1 MVLLDQVT
9 FCIHTINIHLRILH
23 IYLDITYMYI
33 QRGILYLNKILK
45 LLPILFVIYFIIF
58 IYNENSDQLIFTDL
72 VLPFIIIIPTILFFS
87 IIIKFIIK
95 NDTKSILIS
104 SFLTIIFFI
113 YMPIHNALYEFQIGR
128 NTFLIPIFFISS
140 LIIIIFFIKSKKN
153 FEALL
158 KISYVI
164 VLALIIFNIGEISF
178 YSNIYSIFMDMDDNL
193 IQFFSIDKK
202 DYRDVYHIILDE
214 HAGTTSLQQ
223 YHNYNNSKF
232 DNSLQNMG
240 FFIPEKS
247 FSNYDLTTNSI
258 PSILNMDY
266 LDNEFNLPEKEFNTK
281 INIMVENNAV
291 SKIFEENGYEMIYF
305 YNEYNLEPTDRN
317 DNELCNNDLFISNN
331 NLSSTKFMTFIFN
344 NTPILIVQNLFDLRG
359 ILHIYSPTYVDLAQ
373 NRLCVFNELPF
384 LDEEFLG
391 PIFVHAHIILPH
403 EPAIFSSDGSINSQ
417 NKQIPDAE
425 KDSLYLSQL
434 NYTDSLVLE
443 LVEKLLVKEPQP
455 IILIQ
460 SDHGYRAGPD
470 IRESFSNFAAY
481 YFPNIELNA
490 NDYSIITPVNSF
502 RILFNNNFGTSY
514 DLLENK
520 MYSGYPLK
528 DITASIISNS
538 TFNKLD

>member
-1 MVLLDQVT
+1 M
-9 FCIHTINIHLRILH
+9 
-23 IYLDITYMYI
+23 
-33 QRGILYLNKILK
+33 YLNRILK
-45 LLPILFVIYFIIF
+45 LLPILFAIYFIIF
-58 IYNENSDQLIFTDL
+58 IYNENSNELIFTDL
-72 VLPFIIIIPTILFFS
+72 VLPLIITIPTILFFS

-153 FEALL
+153 FDALL

-164 VLALIIFNIGEISF
+164 VLALIIFNIGEIGF
-178 YSNIYSIFMDMDDNL
+178 YSNIYSTSIDDNL
-193 IQFFSIDKK
+193 IQKFSIDKK
-202 DYRDVYHIILDE
+202 DYRDVYHIMLDE
-214 HAGTTSLQQ
+214 HAGTASLQQ
-223 YHNYNNSKF
+223 YHNYNNSEF

-247 FSNYDLTTNSI
+247 FSNYKMTAYSM

-266 LDNEFNLPEKEFNTK
+266 LDNEFNSKEKESK
-281 INIMVENNAV
+281 ARINKMVENNVV
-291 SKIFEENGYEMIYF
+291 SKSFEENGYEMIYF
-305 YNEYNLEPTDRN
+305 YNKFNLAPTDRA
-317 DNELCNNDLFISNN
+317 DNELCNKDFFISVNGII
-331 NLSSTKFMTFIFN
+331 STKFMTFIFN
-344 NTPILIVQNLFDLRG
+344 NTPILIVQILFDQWDTFDMDSLN
-359 ILHIYSPTYVDLAQ
+359 YVNLVQ
-373 NRLCVFNELPF
+373 NQLCVFNELP
-384 LDEEFLG
+384 LVEERFSG

-403 EPAIFSSDGSINSQ
+403 PPFIFSSDGSINSY
-417 NKQIPDAE
+417 D
-425 KDSLYLSQL
+425 DSISEHGRNALYLSQL
-434 NYTDSLVLE
+434 NYTSSLVLE
-443 LVEKLLVKEPQP
+443 LVEKLIVKEPQP

-460 SDHGYRAGPD
+460 SDHGYREHLSP
-470 IRESFSNFAAY
+470 EYNEKSFSNFAAY

-490 NDYSIITPVNSF
+490 NDYPIITPVNSF
-502 RILFNNNFGTSY
+502 RILFNSNFGTSY

-520 MYSGYPLK
+520 MYMIEDNKFK